1 MGLAMGGRRWRGR
14 ALCAIAGVHTLVA
27 GVEFA
32 PVWRELWAAGVVDS
46 VGRDPLRGAVAW
58 FFLFGVLLALLGL
71 AVDELERQTPAW
83 HSPTL
88 AVGLLVLV
96 LIGVTLMPASGF
108 WLALPVAWRHI
119 LMVLAARHGANILLT
134 KQLLGREQPYT
145 LTSGRSNLHAVA
157 LRQPSCAAI
166 ECCDAIIC
174 QQAV

>member
-96 LIGVTLMPASGF
+96 VIGVTLMPASGF
-108 WLALPVAWRHI
+108 WLALPVAWR
-119 LMVLAARHGANILLT
+119 LWR
-134 KQLLGREQPYT
+134 
-145 LTSGRSNLHAVA
+145 
-157 LRQPSCAAI
+157 
-166 ECCDAIIC
+166 
-174 QQAV
+174 